1 MRFSTFLA
9 CSEGCVYNARSHGD
23 KGRNCLVLKNF
34 QGLEGLAG
42 VPEGGAPFLH
52 LGACLPEVELVLGQL
67 SSLVIFLA
75 GASASHQIDAQGL
88 DREGSV
94 SCLSQNTHPPSR
106 APPLPPQHIPK
117 APGQGLWLTIA
128 LNSQQILPL
137 FFLKASGRDRVTALG
152 KGLENVV

>member
-52 LGACLPEVELVLGQL
+52 LGACLLEVELVLGRL

-75 GASASHQIDAQGL
+75 GASASHQIDAQAL
-88 DREGSV
+88 NREGSV
-94 SCLSQNTHPPSR
+94 SCPSQNTPSTPVHPP
-106 APPLPPQHIPK
+106 PPQHIPK

>member
-52 LGACLPEVELVLGQL
+52 LGACLLEVELVLGRL

-75 GASASHQIDAQGL
+75 GASASHQIDAQAL
-88 DREGSV
+88 NREGSV
-94 SCLSQNTHPPSR
+94 SCPSQNTPPTPAHPPPNTYPRLLVR
-106 APPLPPQHIPK
+106 AY
-117 APGQGLWLTIA
+117 GLQLH
-128 LNSQQILPL
+128 
-137 FFLKASGRDRVTALG
+137 
-152 KGLENVV
+152 